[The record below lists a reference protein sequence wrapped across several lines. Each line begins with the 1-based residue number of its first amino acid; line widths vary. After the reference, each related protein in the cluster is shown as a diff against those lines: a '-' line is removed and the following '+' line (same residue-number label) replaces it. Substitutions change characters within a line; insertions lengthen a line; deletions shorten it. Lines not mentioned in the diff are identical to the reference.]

1 MNCPELQM
9 LFCVFALRSNRRYV
23 RIRICSERGGLESE
37 NKELERDGY
46 GSRAL
51 MLLYFML
58 AIQLSFVRCA
68 VILTPSTFHL
78 NIHSRY
84 TVVEFK
90 LILNKI

>member
-1 MNCPELQM
+1 MNCAELQK

-37 NKELERDGY
+37 NWSWEGDGY

-68 VILTPSTFHL
+68 TILTLSTFSSKYPQHAYSCRIYC
-78 NIHSRY
+78 NR
-84 TVVEFK
+84 E
-90 LILNKI
+90 